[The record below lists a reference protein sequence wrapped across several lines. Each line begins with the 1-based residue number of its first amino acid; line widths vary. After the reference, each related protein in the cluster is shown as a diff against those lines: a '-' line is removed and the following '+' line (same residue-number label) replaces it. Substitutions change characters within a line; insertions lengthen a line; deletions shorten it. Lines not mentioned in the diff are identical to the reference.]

1 MLLQLHPVNPQ
12 PRNIKTIIECLS
24 DGGVIVYPTDTI
36 YGLGCDISQHKA
48 VERICRIKQVDPAK
62 AQLSFIC
69 YDLSDLSNYTKSIST
84 PLYRLLKTLL
94 PGPYTFI
101 LPASKLVPKILK
113 SRKDTI
119 GLRIPDNTIARS
131 LVKELGR
138 PILSSS
144 LPGDFAGGQG
154 SKEKSGHGSQLEAK
168 DRDAAGRGRERGDDR
183 EGLGATSWGRRLRPL
198 PDPAMAGPVPAVP
211 LVEEYTDPEMI
222 QEKFGA
228 LVDIV
233 VDGGIGGVLPS
244 TVIDCTGDEPVLI
257 RKGLGSWEP
266 QHDY

>member
-1 MLLQLHPVNPQ
+1 MAGSREFFLTFPMLLQLHPVNPQ
-12 PRNIKTIIECLS
+12 PRNIRTVIECLL

-36 YGLGCDISQHKA
+36 YGLGCDILQHKA

-84 PLYRLLKTLL
+84 PLYRLLKTYL

-101 LPASKLVPKILK
+101 LPASKQVPKILK

-131 LVKELGR
+131 LVKEVGH

-144 LPGDFAGGQG
+144 FPG
-154 SKEKSGHGSQLEAK
+154 E
-168 DRDAAGRGRERGDDR
+168 
-183 EGLGATSWGRRLRPL
+183 
-198 PDPAMAGPVPAVP
+198 M
-211 LVEEYTDPEMI
+211 VEDYTDPEII
-222 QEKFGA
+222 QEKFGN

-233 VDGGIGGVLPS
+233 IDGGIGGILPS
-244 TVIDCTGDEPVLI
+244 TVVDCTGEEPVVI
-257 RKGLGSWEP
+257 RKGLGEWEGIFGEANP
-266 QHDY
+266 